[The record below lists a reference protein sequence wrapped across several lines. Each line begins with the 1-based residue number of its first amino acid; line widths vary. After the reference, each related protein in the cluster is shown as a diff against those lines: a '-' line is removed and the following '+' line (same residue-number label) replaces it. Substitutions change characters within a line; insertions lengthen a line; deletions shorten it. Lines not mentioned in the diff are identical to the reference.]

1 MYAKSII
8 KGIALS
14 AAHNVM
20 NLLMNIFVWLTAD
33 VYQFGNFIFYFLCP
47 LIYILSIIVCFY
59 ADTYKKQTLSC
70 LIYLISGFIIA
81 VLIDTLGIYRC
92 AYQALFPGMEM
103 AAVGGLV
110 MIILMIILIV
120 SALLGIGLLFIVR
133 AVRFKMRER
142 NEKT

>member
-1 MYAKSII
+1 MYVKSII
-8 KGIALS
+8 KGIALA

-20 NLLMNIFVWLTAD
+20 NLLMNIFVWLTD

-47 LIYILSIIVCFY
+47 LIYILSITVCFY
-59 ADTYKKQTLSC
+59 ADTYEKQSVSC
-70 LIYLISGFIIA
+70 LIYIISGFIIA
-81 VLIDTLGIYRC
+81 VLIDIFGIYRD
-92 AYQALFPGMEM
+92 AFQALFPGGEM
-103 AAVGGLV
+103 AVGEGLAAI
-110 MIILMIILIV
+110 MLMIILIV